1 MRKSFTL
8 IELLVVI
15 AIIAILA
22 AMLLPALSKAREKA
36 RSISCVNNLKQ
47 VGIYHALYSDSYNGA
62 VLFCP
67 YLDGGW
73 RSWVHLRTDAG
84 ITDRNDKGLR
94 CQIDGPNYNV
104 GADVMWMMQDVAYA
118 ILGTYDPSVAT
129 MDTAYQVPSQS
140 EVFGDSVTTNVPT
153 YLTDNKITGSRAQ
166 WYMLLKHRAGDDR
179 GRLCFRH
186 GKKANILF
194 LDGHVETVAPGMTT
208 LRETYGGS
216 QYGTG
221 SYNDLYTPIE
231 LQ

>member
-36 RSISCVNNLKQ
+36 RAIACVNNLKQ

-67 YLDGGW
+67 WIDGGF
-73 RSWVHLRTDAG
+73 RSWVHLLTDAG
-84 ITDRNDKGLR
+84 ITDRNDRGLR

-104 GADVMWMMQDVAYA
+104 GTDVMWMMQDVAYA
-118 ILGTYDPSVAT
+118 LLGAYDPAFAS
-129 MDTAYQVPSQS
+129 MDTGYQSPSQA
-140 EVFGDSVTTNVPT
+140 EFFGDSVTTNVPA

-166 WYMLLKHRAGDDR
+166 WYYVLKHRAGDDR

-194 LDGHVETVAPGMTT
+194 LDGHVETVTPTMTT
-208 LRETYGGS
+208 MRETFAGPLH
-216 QYGTG
+216 GTG
-221 SYNDLYTPIE
+221 TYSDLYTPIE